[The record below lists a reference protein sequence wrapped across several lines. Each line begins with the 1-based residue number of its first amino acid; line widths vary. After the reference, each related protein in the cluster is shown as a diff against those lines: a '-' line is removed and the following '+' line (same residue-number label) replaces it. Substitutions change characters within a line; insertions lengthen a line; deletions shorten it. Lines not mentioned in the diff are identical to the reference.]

1 MRVLLKLS
9 GEALSG
15 EGEKGFKRE
24 ALDYVVQ
31 EVKPVLER
39 GVRLGIVVGAGNIFR
54 GDELEN
60 ISRERAD
67 QIGLL
72 GTVMNS
78 IYLKDWFEKYGIKC
92 RVFSQI
98 VNLPDVEQV
107 NYSKIDESLENGY
120 LLIFGGGTSNPF
132 FTTDTAAV
140 LRAKEMK
147 ANIIIKA
154 TKVDG
159 VYDRDPKKHSDAKK
173 IEEISFS
180 EALRM
185 NLRVMDA
192 EAFSMCQKLGITVKI
207 IDFFKPGNLLK
218 ALSGERVG
226 STIFPG

>member
-15 EGEKGFKRE
+15 EGKKGFKKE

-31 EVKPVLER
+31 EVKSVLER
-39 GVRLGIVVGAGNIFR
+39 GVKLGIVIGAGNIFR

-92 RVFSQI
+92 LVFSQI

-147 ANIIIKA
+147 ASIIIKA

-159 VYDRDPKKHSDAKK
+159 VYDRDPKKHPDAKK

-180 EALRM
+180 EALKM

-218 ALSGERVG
+218 ALSGEKVG

>member
-15 EGEKGFKRE
+15 EGKKGFKKE

-31 EVKPVLER
+31 EVKSVLER
-39 GVRLGIVVGAGNIFR
+39 GVKLGIVIGAGNIFR

-92 RVFSQI
+92 LVFSQI

-147 ANIIIKA
+147 ASIIIKA

-159 VYDRDPKKHSDAKK
+159 VYDRDPKKHPDAKK

-180 EALRM
+180 EALKM